1 MTIKNKKHGTNTI
14 AYRNGVSIKR
24 EIIPGGAVVSLSDLI
39 DLSQVI
45 NKQDFNRGWFEVVN
59 EAVVETKFE
68 KEKTSL
74 DRAKKD
80 VEEYTE
86 EDSTDTKDKK
96 IKNNKK

>member
-1 MTIKNKKHGTNTI
+1 MTIKNKKQGTNTL
-14 AYRNGVSIKR
+14 AFKNGVSVER
-24 EIIPGGAVVSLSDLI
+24 VIIPGGAVVNVNNLI
-39 DLSQVI
+39 NLNQVI

-59 EAVVETKFE
+59 EAIIASTPE

-74 DRAKKD
+74 DKAKKE

-86 EDSTDTKDKK
+86 ENSEDKKDKK

>member
-74 DRAKKD
+74 DRAKKE